1 MPERFLFVLD
11 YEGCDIKE
19 HMDFIDK
26 LDLSDI
32 EKEMVFYNNIK
43 RLYRLD
49 IMEDLWLKG
58 LTIKRKKK
66 RFAWK
71 F

>member
-49 IMEDLWLKG
+49 IMEDL
-58 LTIKRKKK
+58 
-66 RFAWK
+66 
-71 F
+71 